1 MQLRRR
7 LRAGF
12 TASLLYTYS
21 KSVDDDAYLG
31 GQGHATSG
39 QGGDSA
45 PAMPDASIAQ
55 NWLNLRGER
64 ALSTFDQRHLLN
76 VQEQYTSGQGL
87 EGGTL
92 LSGWPGRILK
102 EWTLLTQINA
112 GTGLPETPGYFAA
125 VPGTG
130 FYNTIRPSLT
140 GEPIYA
146 PSTARHLN
154 AAAYAAP
161 ASGQWG
167 TAGRDSIRGPSQFS
181 LDTSM
186 ERTFRPSTK
195 FNLVARVDAT
205 NLINHAVFTGWD
217 TTSQQHAIRRAGER
231 ECHAQFSDHDSVE
244 VLSMRILPAILVAI
258 SGLVPAAA
266 QQIGQN
272 KPADASENFTLS
284 VKVQLVVEAVVVKD
298 KDGHPVPGLTAK
310 DFAVTEDGV
319 PQTVRICE
327 HQDLA
332 EEAKPL
338 PVSKAGSE
346 EIKLYKQLTRTQ
358 IAPEAAD
365 NERYKNRRLLALYFD
380 MSAMNPADQLRALS
394 AAQQFVRTQ
403 MTTVDLVSILR
414 YQGGSVDVLQ
424 DFTADRDKL
433 LSILETMIV
442 GEGQGSAE
450 TIDDASSAD
459 TGAAFGQD
467 DSEFNIFNTDRQL
480 SALETAAKMLGQ
492 LNEKKSLIYFASGL
506 RLNGIDNQAQMHATV
521 DAAIK
526 AGVSFWPIDA
536 RGLVAQ
542 APLGDATQGSPGN
555 SGVYT
560 GAAALSNTTNF
571 QQSQDTLYALAGDTG
586 GKAQFDN
593 NDLDHGIV
601 QAQDAISDYYLIGYY
616 ATNTAKN
623 GQFRRVKVALTQN
636 LEAKLSYREGYYA
649 DKEFSHFTAI
659 DKERQLEDA
668 LMLED
673 PITELSIAMEIDHF
687 QLNRA
692 EYFVPIIVKIPGR
705 ELALAKHGGAE
716 HTLIDFVGEIKD
728 LVGGSTV
735 SNVRD
740 NVNIKLSDA
749 TAAELAHRPIEYDTG
764 FTLLPGKY
772 SIKFLARDDETGR
785 IGTFE
790 TTFTIPNLNKEDK
803 RIPISSVVL
812 SSQRAGSKPSAV

>member
-1 MQLRRR
+1 M
-7 LRAGF
+7 
-12 TASLLYTYS
+12 
-21 KSVDDDAYLG
+21 
-31 GQGHATSG
+31 
-39 QGGDSA
+39 
-45 PAMPDASIAQ
+45 
-55 NWLNLRGER
+55 
-64 ALSTFDQRHLLN
+64 
-76 VQEQYTSGQGL
+76 
-87 EGGTL
+87 
-92 LSGWPGRILK
+92 RIL
-102 EWTLLTQINA
+102 
-112 GTGLPETPGYFAA
+112 AA
-125 VPGTG
+125 FLVAVTV
-130 FYNTIRPSLT
+130 L
-140 GEPIYA
+140 
-146 PSTARHLN
+146 
-154 AAAYAAP
+154 AP
-161 ASGQWG
+161 AS
-167 TAGRDSIRGPSQFS
+167 
-181 LDTSM
+181 
-186 ERTFRPSTK
+186 
-195 FNLVARVDAT
+195 
-205 NLINHAVFTGWD
+205 
-217 TTSQQHAIRRAGER
+217 
-231 ECHAQFSDHDSVE
+231 
-244 VLSMRILPAILVAI
+244 
-258 SGLVPAAA
+258 A
-266 QQIGQN
+266 QQVGQN
-272 KPADASENFTLS
+272 KPADASEDFTLTM
-284 VKVQLVVEAVVVKD
+284 KVQLVVEAVVVKD
-298 KDGHPVPGLTAK
+298 KDGKPIQGLTAK

-319 PQTVRICE
+319 AQTVRICE
-327 HQDLA
+327 HQNLA

-338 PVSKAGSE
+338 PVSKRGDE
-346 EIKLYKQLTRTQ
+346 EIKLYKELTRTQ
-358 IAPEAAD
+358 IAPEPVD
-365 NERYKNRRLLALYFD
+365 SERYKNRRLLALYFD

-424 DFTADRDKL
+424 DFTADRNKL

-601 QAQDAISDYYLIGYY
+601 QAQNAISDYYLIGYY

-623 GQFRRVKVALTQN
+623 GHFRRVKVALTQN

-649 DKEFSHFTAI
+649 DKEFSRFTAI

-772 SIKFLARDDETGR
+772 LIKFLARDDETGR
-785 IGTFE
+785 IGTYE

-803 RIPISSVVL
+803 RIPISSIVL
-812 SSQRAGSKPSAV
+812 SSQRAEVNQALYDAAKAKDRQKEDAVNPLVQDGKKLIPSVNRVFSTGRELYVYFQAYKQSASTDPAAAKPPSQPLFAFVTLYSAGNKVFETPPTAIVPNAANRLGTMVFSFNLGVNGLPPGQYDCQITVLDPATAKANFWRAPILLVP

>member
-1 MQLRRR
+1 MRPLTVFF
-7 LRAGF
+7 LVLVSLATWAG
-12 TASLLYTYS
+12 
-21 KSVDDDAYLG
+21 
-31 GQGHATSG
+31 
-39 QGGDSA
+39 
-45 PAMPDASIAQ
+45 
-55 NWLNLRGER
+55 
-64 ALSTFDQRHLLN
+64 
-76 VQEQYTSGQGL
+76 
-87 EGGTL
+87 
-92 LSGWPGRILK
+92 
-102 EWTLLTQINA
+102 
-112 GTGLPETPGYFAA
+112 
-125 VPGTG
+125 
-130 FYNTIRPSLT
+130 
-140 GEPIYA
+140 
-146 PSTARHLN
+146 
-154 AAAYAAP
+154 
-161 ASGQWG
+161 
-167 TAGRDSIRGPSQFS
+167 
-181 LDTSM
+181 
-186 ERTFRPSTK
+186 
-195 FNLVARVDAT
+195 
-205 NLINHAVFTGWD
+205 
-217 TTSQQHAIRRAGER
+217 
-231 ECHAQFSDHDSVE
+231 
-244 VLSMRILPAILVAI
+244 
-258 SGLVPAAA
+258 A

-272 KPADASENFTLS
+272 KPADAADTYTLS
-284 VKVQLVVEAVVVKD
+284 VKVQLVVEAVVVKG
-298 KDGHPVPGLTAK
+298 KDGKPIQGLTAK

-338 PVSKAGSE
+338 PASKRDSE
-346 EIKLYKQLTRTQ
+346 DIKLYKQLARTQ
-358 IAPEAAD
+358 ISPESVD

-380 MSAMNPADQLRALS
+380 MSAMYPADQMRALS
-394 AAQQFVRTQ
+394 AAEQFIRTQ

-414 YQGGSVDVLQ
+414 YQGGSVDILQ
-424 DFTADRDKL
+424 DFSADRNKL
-433 LSILETMIV
+433 LSILETMVV

-467 DSEFNIFNTDRQL
+467 DTEFNVFNTDRQL

-555 SGVYT
+555 AGVYT
-560 GAAALSNTTNF
+560 GAAALANTSNF
-571 QQSQDTLYALAGDTG
+571 QLSQDTLYALAGDTG
-586 GKAQFDN
+586 GKAQFDS
-593 NDLDHGIV
+593 NDLEHGIV
-601 QAQDAISDYYLIGYY
+601 EAQDAISDYYLIGYY

-623 GQFRRVKVALTQN
+623 GHFRRVKVALTEN

-649 DKEFSHFTAI
+649 DKEFNKFTAV

-705 ELALAKHGGAE
+705 ELALAKRGGAE

-728 LVGGSTV
+728 LVGGNTI

-740 NVNIKLSDA
+740 NVNIKLSGS
-749 TAAELAHRPIEYDTG
+749 TAAELAHLPIEYDTG

-772 SIKFLARDDETGR
+772 MIKFLARDDETGR
-785 IGTFE
+785 IGTYE
-790 TTFTIPNLNKEDK
+790 TTFTIPNLNKELK
-803 RIPISSVVL
+803 RVPISSVVL
-812 SSQRAGSKPSAV
+812 SSQRLELNEALYDAAKSKDRQKEDAVNPLVEEGKKLVPSVTRVFSTARQIYVYLQAYKQPVASEPAISPKPEPQPLFAFVTLYSAGNKVFETPPMAIVPNAASRLGTMPLSFSLGLNGLPDGQYDCQVTVLDPATSKSNFWRAPIMLTR